1 MKKYTNEEGKT
12 FTSFAT
18 DMPQDLI
25 DQTFEVVDKFTDA
38 DVVLMPD
45 AHLGNPAPIGLT
57 VSFKE
62 VKPEER
68 FDVVEYV
75 GNDIGCGVMS
85 YGLKIDHKLTTEEL
99 EKIYSLISQEIG
111 IFTRPY
117 MEVHDTFGTLG
128 SGNHFIEIGQVDDKG
143 TYLITIHSGSRAK
156 GSEIYKKY
164 SKKHTTLL
172 DNSLQNELIDVMK
185 RANLDSMIQA
195 AITNAN
201 FKVVRNVMTDKMWD
215 RYLKDMHDAV
225 SWARGSRNDM
235 MNTILDILV
244 DLNIKFDV
252 FLEVNN
258 THNYFYRDSTYNAGI
273 LRKGAINQHEDN
285 LILTPL
291 SMKEGVLVSLP
302 MPSFN
307 NNYSAMHGAGRALS
321 RKLARETISMSKFKD
336 DMDGIVAYPRE
347 EILDEAPDAYKTLD
361 TIVTDSSTMCMP
373 LFIAKPVLNFK
384 GSDNAY
390 TKYMKGKDKE

>member
-117 MEVHDTFGTLG
+117 IEVHDTFGTLG

-143 TYLITIHSGSRAK
+143 TYLITVHSGSRAK
-156 GSEIYKKY
+156 GAEVYKKY

-201 FKVVRNVMTDKMWD
+201 FKVVKNVMTDKMWD
-215 RYLKDMHDAV
+215 HYFKDMYDAV
-225 SWARGSRNDM
+225 RWARRSRKDM
-235 MNTILDILV
+235 MNKVLDILV

-258 THNYFYRDSTYNAGI
+258 THNYFCRDSTYNAGI

-307 NNYSAMHGAGRALS
+307 NNYSAMHGAGRTLS
-321 RKLARETISMSKFKD
+321 RKLARETISMTKFKE
-336 DMDGIVAYPRE
+336 DMDGIVAHPRE
-347 EILDEAPDAYKTLD
+347 SIIDEAPDAYKTKE
-361 TIVTDSSTMCMP
+361 TILTDSSDICLP
-373 LFIAKPVLNFK
+373 LFVAKPVLNFK

-390 TKYMKGKDKE
+390 TKYMKDKDKE

>member
-1 MKKYTNEEGKT
+1 MQTYTNKDGIT
-12 FTSFAT
+12 ITSFAT
-18 DMPQDLI
+18 EMEQGLKEQAFDI
-25 DQTFEVVDKFTDA
+25 ASKFSDA
-38 DVVLMPD
+38 QVALMPD
-45 AHLGNPAPIGLT
+45 AHVGTPAPIGLT
-57 VSFKE
+57 INFHDI
-62 VKPEER
+62 KPEER
-68 FDVVEYV
+68 FNIVELV

-143 TYLITIHSGSRAK
+143 TYLITVHSGSRSK
-156 GSEIYKKY
+156 GAEVYKKY

-195 AITNAN
+195 ALTNAN
-201 FKVVRNVMTDKMWD
+201 FKVIKNDMTDKMWD
-215 RYLKDMHDAV
+215 YYLKDMRDAV
-225 SWARGSRNDM
+225 NWARGSRNDM
-235 MNTILDILV
+235 MNKVLDILV

-258 THNYFYRDSTYNAGI
+258 THNYFDRDSTYNAGI

-321 RKLARETISMSKFKD
+321 RKLARETVTMSKFKE
-336 DMDGIVAYPRE
+336 DMEGIVAHPRE
-347 EILDEAPDAYKTLD
+347 EILDEAPDAYKTAA
-361 TIVTDSSTMCMP
+361 TILNDSEEICYP

-384 GSDNAY
+384 GADHVHENY
-390 TKYMKGKDKE
+390 KEERNNG